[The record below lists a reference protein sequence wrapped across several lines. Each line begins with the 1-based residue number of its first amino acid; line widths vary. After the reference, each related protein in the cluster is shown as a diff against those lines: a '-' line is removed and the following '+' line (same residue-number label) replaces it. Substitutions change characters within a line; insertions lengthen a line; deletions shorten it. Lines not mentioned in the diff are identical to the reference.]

1 MLFTILLILINIWI
15 IRTTHEPQELV
26 DVKEKYRI
34 LRDHLGETD
43 NETFKVLHRPVTIT
57 GIKQMNGSVGYN
69 TNKGAEITICLDGS
83 VNEIFHV
90 LIHELTHSTVDEYAH
105 SPRFWKNYMELR
117 DIALE
122 LGIYEK
128 ITHKTAFCGEH
139 VQDK

>member
-1 MLFTILLILINIWI
+1 MILTILLILINLWVLW
-15 IRTTHEPQELV
+15 TTREPQELV
-26 DVKEKYRI
+26 DVKEKYEI
-34 LRDHLGETD
+34 LRTHLVNTK
-43 NETFKVLHRPVTIT
+43 NPTFEVLEHRVPIT
-57 GIKQMNGSVGYN
+57 GMKRMNGTVGFN

-117 DIALE
+117 DIAVE

>member
-15 IRTTHEPQELV
+15 IRTTREPQELV

-43 NETFKVLHRPVTIT
+43 NETFKVLHRPITIT

-90 LIHELTHSTVDEYAH
+90 LIHELAHSTVDEYDH
-105 SPRFWKNYMELR
+105 SPAYWKNYMELR
-117 DIALE
+117 DIAIN
-122 LGIYEK
+122 LGIYERIDNK
-128 ITHKTAFCGEH
+128 SAFCGEH